1 MNRTTNRATN
11 RAQRGV
17 TILVVLILLLVML
30 LGGLVLGRVG
40 GAGTL
45 VAGNVMMKE
54 RALQASEV
62 GVNTAYASVRAL
74 TTSQLASDT
83 GGWYFAAER
92 VPDADGLPSGVD
104 WGGTAGASMDVGGF
118 TVQYVVERICATA
131 APADVTSQCLLK
143 MVDIPVKDASGLT
156 PPLAQQFR
164 ITVRVTA
171 PKGTRTYV
179 QALVTRG

>member
-1 MNRTTNRATN
+1 MNRAKSRVE
-11 RAQRGV
+11 RGV
-17 TILVVLILLLVML
+17 TVLVVLILLSVTL
-30 LGGLVLGRVG
+30 LGGLVLARMAA
-40 GAGTL
+40 AGSL

-62 GVNTAYASVRAL
+62 GINTAYASVRAL

-92 VPDADGLPSGVD
+92 APDANGLPSGLD
-104 WGGTAGASMDVGGF
+104 WSSPGAAGASVNVGAF

-131 APADVTSQCLLK
+131 APTDVAGQCLLK
-143 MVDIPVKDASGLT
+143 VVDIPIKDASGLA
-156 PPLAQQFR
+156 PPMAQQFR
-164 ITVRVTA
+164 ITVRVTG
-171 PKGTRTYV
+171 PKDTRTYV